1 MKIGPLGKEKEIRQP
16 KGFKIEPMEL
26 SVSDRTASGRKVKDI
41 IAVKDIFTLTYNGLF
56 PDDMKTFTDIYK
68 KGEAVSFIYKNE
80 NGIQNTMVHI
90 TSLPRELYT
99 PRMELS
105 KNITIT
111 LEEV

>member
-1 MKIGPLGKEKEIRQP
+1 MKIGVLGKEKEIRRP
-16 KGFKIEPMEL
+16 KEFKVEPVKL
-26 SVSDRTASGRKVKDI
+26 SVSDRTASGRKVTDI
-41 IAVKDIFTLTYNGLF
+41 IAIKNIFTLTYNGLF
-56 PDDMKTFTDIYK
+56 PKDMKIFTDIYK
-68 KGEAVSFIYKNE
+68 KGEAVNFIYEDE
-80 NGIQNTMVHI
+80 NGTQNAMVDI